1 MKKSFRPTKVAS
13 KRRRDLLNVEISE
26 IRNVLPFS
34 EFQRQRLSQLQVMSL
49 SSAYVLLNNFV
60 AHLVKRNDCP
70 EEILRHFNLAQIL
83 PGFILVLASDGRVLY
98 ATENIPE
105 YLGYTAVELL
115 TQGETI
121 YDFIDKC
128 DQSELRY
135 ILESMTS
142 SDVLAHDFK
151 TVTCRMLLAQ
161 NHRSLGGY
169 SRHKA
174 MEMKGRVLLK
184 PASAPR
190 ESMPEAIFVAF
201 VVPHSK
207 PMSDSWAITS
217 FETVHRLDM
226 RFMEL
231 GHNGCIL
238 LGYESSEILT
248 KSWYELMHPDDIPQA
263 KAKHFEVL
271 QFRDPAN
278 TSSVCARIQTRYGYF
293 VWLQIVMIF
302 RERNNEREIVCNNC
316 ILEEMDAVKRLN
328 CKETNKEN
336 RSVAYS
342 GNLTLTPTPEPFGGE
357 NNLYHSTYST
367 SSTCITGSER
377 ADVQTS
383 LKFPLL
389 KQILNRP
396 AIQTVNIS
404 KPEVSSVESLLTPQ
418 NSPLDFGQQD
428 FPSSENRL
436 LHMGI
441 PTPEC
446 LPSDFDPAEATYMSR
461 DCMDQCIF
469 QKPYSAVVPP
479 EFGNATEPL
488 SSVQLERQSLCF
500 ADDGTVSATAIL
512 DALTELQNDPQLT
525 QELESMD
532 LSVFCESFPELEAE
546 NQSVTKHQDD
556 FQTTSLINVF
566 MPYLD
571 LSLTKLSH
579 AQIEH
584 LNNRLSELNKLH
596 ETMICKAVIDTLHD
610 DTRREHVNVPVSS
623 TEFQNL
629 ALSAECKTGFGSQSS
644 ILSYESYQSYPIHKP
659 ESTQMPAR
667 TFWI

>member
-1 MKKSFRPTKVAS
+1 
-13 KRRRDLLNVEISE
+13 
-26 IRNVLPFS
+26 
-34 EFQRQRLSQLQVMSL
+34 
-49 SSAYVLLNNFV
+49 
-60 AHLVKRNDCP
+60 
-70 EEILRHFNLAQIL
+70 
-83 PGFILVLASDGRVLY
+83 
-98 ATENIPE
+98 
-105 YLGYTAVELL
+105 
-115 TQGETI
+115 
-121 YDFIDKC
+121 
-128 DQSELRY
+128 
-135 ILESMTS
+135 MT
-142 SDVLAHDFK
+142 L
-151 TVTCRMLLAQ
+151 
-161 NHRSLGGY
+161 
-169 SRHKA
+169 
-174 MEMKGRVLLK
+174 
-184 PASAPR
+184 
-190 ESMPEAIFVAF
+190 
-201 VVPHSK
+201 
-207 PMSDSWAITS
+207 
-217 FETVHRLDM
+217 
-226 RFMEL
+226 
-231 GHNGCIL
+231 
-238 LGYESSEILT
+238 
-248 KSWYELMHPDDIPQA
+248 
-263 KAKHFEVL
+263 
-271 QFRDPAN
+271 
-278 TSSVCARIQTRYGYF
+278 
-293 VWLQIVMIF
+293 
-302 RERNNEREIVCNNC
+302 RERNNEREIVCSNC
-316 ILEEMDAVKRLN
+316 ILKEVDAAKRLN

-357 NNLYHSTYST
+357 MCQRSENSLYHSTYST
-367 SSTCITGSER
+367 SSSCITGSER

-446 LPSDFDPAEATYMSR
+446 LPSDFDPPEVTSMSH

-479 EFGNATEPL
+479 DFGNATEPL
-488 SSVQLERQSLCF
+488 SSVQLEPQRLCF
-500 ADDGTVSATAIL
+500 ADDGNVCVTAIVE
-512 DALTELQNDPQLT
+512 ALTELQNDPQLT

-556 FQTTSLINVF
+556 FQATSLVNVL

-610 DTRREHVNVPVSS
+610 DNRREHANVPVSS
-623 TEFQNL
+623 MEFQNL
-629 ALSAECKTGFGSQSS
+629 ALSAERRTGFGSQSS
-644 ILSYESYQSYPIHKP
+644 ILSYESYPMHKP
-659 ESTQMPAR
+659 ESTQMPPR
-667 TFWI
+667 TLWI